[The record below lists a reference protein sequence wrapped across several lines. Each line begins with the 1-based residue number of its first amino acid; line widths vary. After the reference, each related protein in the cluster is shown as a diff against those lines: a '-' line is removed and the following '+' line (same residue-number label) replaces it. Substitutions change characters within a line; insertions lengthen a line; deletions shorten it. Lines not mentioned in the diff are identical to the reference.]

1 MARSRKLE
9 VTKLTQ
15 GTKTMKERLTLTLA
29 WYAFLHAA
37 TIVSFFLAAI
47 VLTALGI
54 DGTGWAGSVIEATA
68 WYPKAYSAIFGELT
82 AQAML
87 GASPAIWLGLWITTG
102 RPRTL
107 PWKA

>member
-1 MARSRKLE
+1 
-9 VTKLTQ
+9 
-15 GTKTMKERLTLTLA
+15 MKERLTLTLA

-37 TIVSFFLAAI
+37 IIVSFFLVAI
-47 VLTALGI
+47 VLTALGV
-54 DGTGWAGSVIEATA
+54 DGTGRVGSVIEASAA

-107 PWKA
+107 PWRG